1 MILVVGSSS
10 DKVYPKLVR
19 CLRNRN
25 YQFVTIDE
33 DFSGSYHVCHEIEN
47 SEATFRIIGRDCE
60 GNRDIGSI
68 FVRHA
73 VARTLNPAALQVMG
87 MLQTN
92 LNHIF
97 YSVSCPIINLPSNAY
112 SNYSKPYQVGI
123 LARAGFKVPKTLVTN
138 LPEEVC
144 RFYEVCN
151 GQVIFKGVSNMMTFA
166 QVLTPDKFSRLNLL
180 PDCPTLFQEYICGVD
195 FRIHVIGERTF
206 VTRLTAPNEDYRRS
220 ALIDNEQIEVSA
232 DILPDSIIKKCIS
245 ITEQLGLIVSGI
257 DFKLDV
263 SGNLVALELN
273 PYPQFT
279 FYGERSGQPIT
290 EAVADY
296 LFLSQVSDTNIF
308 A

>member
-33 DFSGSYHVCHEIEN
+33 DFSGSYHVCHEIGN

-123 LARAGFKVPKTLVTN
+123 LARASFKVPKTLVTN

-144 RFYEVCN
+144 VEVPVFVDKAGFHPVHVGALPPQCVALN
-151 GQVIFKGVSNMMTFA
+151 HISVMVEEMAVEAS
-166 QVLTPDKFSRLNLL
+166 LTGD
-180 PDCPTLFQEYICGVD
+180 PTMVYHSIAYD
-195 FRIHVIGERTF
+195 P
-206 VTRLTAPNEDYRRS
+206 LTAAVLSLAEIKEMVNEMLQQNRDY
-220 ALIDNEQIEVSA
+220 L
-232 DILPDSIIKKCIS
+232 
-245 ITEQLGLIVSGI
+245 
-257 DFKLDV
+257 
-263 SGNLVALELN
+263 
-273 PYPQFT
+273 PQFKH
-279 FYGERSGQPIT
+279 FS
-290 EAVADY
+290 V
-296 LFLSQVSDTNIF
+296 
-308 A
+308 